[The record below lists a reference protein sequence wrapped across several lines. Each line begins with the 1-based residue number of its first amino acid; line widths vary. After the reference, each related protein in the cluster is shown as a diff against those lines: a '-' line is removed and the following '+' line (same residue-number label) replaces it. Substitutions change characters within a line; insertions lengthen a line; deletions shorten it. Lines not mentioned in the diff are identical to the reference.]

1 MLRGK
6 TKNENRNWKVETKSL
21 FRFSP
26 SKIVFF
32 FFSKLG
38 FIFSKLNLLTLFLPL
53 ESQVFRT

>member
-32 FFSKLG
+32 FFKVRVYFFQAQSSNIISSPRITG
-38 FIFSKLNLLTLFLPL
+38 F
-53 ESQVFRT
+53 